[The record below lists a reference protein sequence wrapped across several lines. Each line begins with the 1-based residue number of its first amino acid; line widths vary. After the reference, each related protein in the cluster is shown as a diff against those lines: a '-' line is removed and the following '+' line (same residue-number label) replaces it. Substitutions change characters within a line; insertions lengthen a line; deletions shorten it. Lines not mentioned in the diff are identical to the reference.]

1 MGAFRFER
9 RSLPKV
15 RGTLREYPTSKKDW
29 ISQFAPVYS
38 EEVHLYELRSL
49 VPDRVKVDVEKFSTT
64 AEIWEFMD
72 IEFGDKKEL
81 VCDCLAYLRDC
92 KHPKEARS
100 DAQKFQGVGK
110 FWVPKTPRIYR

>member
-49 VPDRVKVDVEKFSTT
+49 VPDRVKVDIEKFST
-64 AEIWEFMD
+64 IMQFWEF
-72 IEFGDKKEL
+72 GNKKEL
-81 VCDCLAYLRDC
+81 VRDRLAYLRNY
-92 KHPKEARS
+92 KHPKEAKT
-100 DAQKFQGVGK
+100 DAQKFHG
-110 FWVPKTPRIYR
+110 TYRRFREVHSDMQ

>member
-49 VPDRVKVDVEKFSTT
+49 VPDRVKVDIEKFST
-64 AEIWEFMD
+64 IMQFWEFMD
-72 IEFGDKKEL
+72 IKYGNKKEL
-81 VCDCLAYLRDC
+81 VYDCLAYLRNY
-92 KHPKEARS
+92 KHP
-100 DAQKFQGVGK
+100 
-110 FWVPKTPRIYR
+110 